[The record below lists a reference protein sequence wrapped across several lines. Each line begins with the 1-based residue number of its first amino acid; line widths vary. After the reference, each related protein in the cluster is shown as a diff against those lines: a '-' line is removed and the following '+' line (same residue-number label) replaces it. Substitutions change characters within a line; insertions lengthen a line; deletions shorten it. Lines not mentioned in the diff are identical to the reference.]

1 MMFKIKDRFAS
12 SAGLSFFYLIF
23 YGILYIIL
31 VKGGV
36 RMCSK
41 IQLDELL
48 SEVTAEAKNIF
59 GTKLHSVIL
68 YGSYARGDYDEES
81 DVDIM
86 FLVDTSSESLSLF
99 RKEIDSLC
107 GRLLYEYGIVVSITE
122 RDIETYNRYVSILP
136 FYQNVEREGVKIA

>member
-1 MMFKIKDRFAS
+1 MFKINDRFAS
-12 SAGLSFFYLIF
+12 SAGLSFLYLIF
-23 YGILYIIL
+23 CRILYIIL

-41 IQLDELL
+41 RQLDELL
-48 SEVTAEAKNIF
+48 SAVITEAKNIF
-59 GTKLHSVIL
+59 GAKLNSVIL

-122 RDIETYNRYVSILP
+122 RDIETYNRYASILP

>member
-1 MMFKIKDRFAS
+1 
-12 SAGLSFFYLIF
+12 
-23 YGILYIIL
+23 
-31 VKGGV
+31 
-36 RMCSK
+36 MCSK